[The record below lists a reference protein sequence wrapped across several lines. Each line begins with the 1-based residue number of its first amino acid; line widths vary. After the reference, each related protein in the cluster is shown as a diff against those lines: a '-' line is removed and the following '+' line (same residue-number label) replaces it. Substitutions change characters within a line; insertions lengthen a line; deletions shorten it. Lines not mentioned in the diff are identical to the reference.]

1 MLIRSKTHLI
11 VLAACLLV
19 LLTTCSISRST
30 PTPIQIS
37 GYVATPNAQP
47 TVLPSVTPIPAG
59 ASLPNVST
67 TPPLVAVLAPATTPA
82 LTPELQSIA
91 NEMDAYISLLTEQG
105 SFSGSI
111 LVAYQDQILVRRGY
125 GLANQE
131 ENIPAEAQ
139 TRMRLASVSKPL
151 TALGIMQLVQA
162 GKLNLHTS
170 ICTYLKDCPSAWGS
184 ITTHDLLAHTSGLQ
198 NYTDFTN
205 FEDVETSPVSP
216 SDLVA
221 RFRNLP
227 LEFVPGAAYHY
238 TNSNYVILGQLIES
252 ISGQSYP
259 DYMRDHLFIPLGM
272 FNSGYDPGDA
282 SILGGT
288 RGYIGIGTKSIA
300 IDTSNL
306 YAAGGLYSTV
316 DDLYLLA
323 QALDEGNLLSPELFQ
338 QMYTPNFFNY
348 GYGWKIE
355 QRYGKTV
362 IYHPGLMSGA
372 VTYLGRYPDADLTVI
387 VLSNNEGTNSIAT
400 ADYLA
405 GMVLGQ

>member
-1 MLIRSKTHLI
+1 MPIRSKAHLI
-11 VLAACLLV
+11 GLAACLLV
-19 LLTTCSISRST
+19 LLTTCSLSRSN
-30 PTPIQIS
+30 PTTIQFS
-37 GYVATPNAQP
+37 GYVATPDAQP
-47 TVLPSVTPIPAG
+47 TVLPSVTPFPAG
-59 ASLPNVST
+59 ASVPSVAT
-67 TPPLVAVLAPATTPA
+67 TPPLVAVLAPATAST
-82 LTPELQSIA
+82 LTPELQTIA
-91 NEMDAYISLLTEQG
+91 NEMDSYLNLLTEQG
-105 SFSGSI
+105 SFSGAV

-131 ENIPAEAQ
+131 QNLPAEAQ

-151 TALGIMQLVQA
+151 TAIGVMQLVQA
-162 GKLNLHTS
+162 GKLNLHAS
-170 ICTYLKDCPSAWGS
+170 ICTYLSDCPTVWGA
-184 ITTHDLLAHTSGLQ
+184 ITAHDLLAHTSGLQ
-198 NYTDFTN
+198 NYTDFID
-205 FEDVETSPVSP
+205 FEKVETSPVSP

-221 RFRNLP
+221 RFRDAP

-238 TNSNYVILGQLIES
+238 TNSNYVMLGQLIEA

-288 RGYIGIGTKSIA
+288 RGYIGIGTPSIA

-323 QALDEGNLLSPELFQ
+323 QALNEGTLLSNDLFTQ
-338 QMYTPNFFNY
+338 IYTPNFFNY

-355 QRYGKTV
+355 QRYGQTV

-372 VTYLGRYPDADLTVI
+372 VTYFGRYPDANLTII

-405 GMVLGQ
+405 GMVLNN